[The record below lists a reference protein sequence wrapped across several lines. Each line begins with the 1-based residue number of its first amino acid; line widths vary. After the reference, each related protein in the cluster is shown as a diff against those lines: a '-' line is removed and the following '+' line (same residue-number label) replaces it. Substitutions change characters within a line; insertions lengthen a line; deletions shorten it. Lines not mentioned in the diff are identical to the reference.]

1 MICASHVDNL
11 VDDYNGLEPLVGID
25 ERERVYVTKLFV
37 LAFEESSVNA
47 FMKAFNHMICA
58 SHIEHLA
65 NNYSWHWWERER
77 ERERESLHYKTLC
90 ILAFKEPSVN
100 ASMEAF

>member
-47 FMKAFNHMICA
+47 FMEAINHMICA

-65 NNYSWHWWERER
+65 DNYSWHWWD
-77 ERERESLHYKTLC
+77 RESLHYKILC

>member
-58 SHIEHLA
+58 SHIEHLVDKY
-65 NNYSWHWWERER
+65 NWPRTISRLWWERER
-77 ERERESLHYKTLC
+77 ERDYSLQYSL
-90 ILAFKEPSVN
+90 F
-100 ASMEAF
+100 

>member
-47 FMKAFNHMICA
+47 FMEAFNHMICA

-65 NNYSWHWWERER
+65 NNYSWHWW
-77 ERERESLHYKTLC
+77 ERESLHYKTLC